1 MVEIEAKTF
10 QHWRGM
16 NGATAYHLI
25 ERHADGWPDISL
37 MMEAWLAANT
47 EALKDAIS
55 GLLRFHQ
62 EGDDGAE
69 LPREYW
75 SPGYR
80 EAVECAEALVG
91 PNVDGTGPCL
101 HGSGGQQGSAAPE
114 PSSGD

>member
-1 MVEIEAKTF
+1 MTETEAKTF

-25 ERHADGWPDISL
+25 ERHADGWPDISV

-47 EALKDAIS
+47 EALKAAIT

-80 EAVECAEALVG
+80 EAVETAEALVG
-91 PNVDGTGPCL
+91 SNAQAQAPAVG
-101 HGSGGQQGSAAPE
+101 GSPAAQC
-114 PSSGD
+114 